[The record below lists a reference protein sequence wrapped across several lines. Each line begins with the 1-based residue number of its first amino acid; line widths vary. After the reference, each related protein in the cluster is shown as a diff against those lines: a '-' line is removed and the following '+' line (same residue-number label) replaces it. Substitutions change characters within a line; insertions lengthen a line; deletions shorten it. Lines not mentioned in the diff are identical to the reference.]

1 MKHLVD
7 KRFTNF
13 LQDEPSD
20 SAVDFIKKLDKH
32 WNTKITDFMP
42 EWQEVFHNNNEKTQL
57 EKDYDLYQR
66 GLAFVNAIK

>member
-42 EWQEVFHNNNEKTQL
+42 EWHLVYNQNKIEGQFEQ
-57 EKDYDLYQR
+57 DYDLYR
-66 GLAFVNAIK
+66 STLEYINKIS